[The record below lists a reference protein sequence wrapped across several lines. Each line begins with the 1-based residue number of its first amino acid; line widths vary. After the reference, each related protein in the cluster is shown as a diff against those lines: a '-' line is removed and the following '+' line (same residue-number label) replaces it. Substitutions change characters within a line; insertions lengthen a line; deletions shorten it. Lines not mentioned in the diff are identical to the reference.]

1 MAKEYSDH
9 EDAQS
14 QVASSM
20 DRMESL
26 VEGRNNEALTK
37 LAHESNNCEGQPGYE
52 GAEHAKA

>member
-1 MAKEYSDH
+1 MAKEYDTH

-14 QVASSM
+14 KVASSM
-20 DRMESL
+20 GTMERL

-52 GAEHAKA
+52 GVEHAKA